1 MNANSVNS
9 DLFLSS
15 LTQKNEEPKAKQDAM
30 GKDQFLKLLI
40 AQLSNQDPTQPMED
54 KEFIAQMASFSTL
67 EQMTNMSESF
77 EKFASMQEQTQLI
90 QYNEFAGKEV
100 KWDKLTEDEGEQV
113 TSTGRGT
120 VETVRFKGGSVE
132 FELTD
137 GTVLN
142 PGNISEL
149 TQPAEK
155 NSLQQASMLIGK
167 NITWMDENEKEV
179 ESKVLSVSV
188 KEGST
193 WLHTENESK
202 IRADELIQIR
212 Q

>member
-1 MNANSVNS
+1 MEVKSMNN

-15 LTQKNEEPKAKQDAM
+15 LEARKSEPKEKEM

-40 AQLSNQDPTQPMED
+40 AQLSNQDPTKPMED

-77 EKFASMQEQTQLI
+77 EKFAAMQEQTQLI
-90 QYNEFAGKEV
+90 QYNEFVGKEV
-100 KWDKLTEDEGEQV
+100 KWDKLENIDGEDIATNG
-113 TSTGRGT
+113 SGL

-137 GTVLN
+137 GTTLN
-142 PGNISEL
+142 PGNISEVH
-149 TQPAEK
+149 TGENQD
-155 NSLQQASMLIGK
+155 SLQQASMLIGK
-167 NITWMDENEKEV
+167 TVSWLNDKGEKM
-179 ESKVLSVSV
+179 ESVVISASRKD
-188 KEGST
+188 GAI
-193 WLHTENESK
+193 WLHTENEKRVSV
-202 IRADELIQIR
+202 DDLTQIK

>member
-1 MNANSVNS
+1 MEVKSINN

-15 LTQKNEEPKAKQDAM
+15 LEARKLEPKDQTM

-77 EKFASMQEQTQLI
+77 GKFAAMQEQTQLI
-90 QYNEFAGKEV
+90 QYNEFVGKEV
-100 KWDKLTEDEGEQV
+100 KWDKFELVDGEETT
-113 TSTGRGT
+113 TSGSGM

-137 GTVLN
+137 GTTLN
-142 PGNISEL
+142 PGNISEVHNG
-149 TQPAEK
+149 Q
-155 NSLQQASMLIGK
+155 NQDSLQQASMLIGK
-167 NITWMDENEKEV
+167 IVSWLNDKGESV
-179 ESKVLSVSV
+179 ESTVISASRKD
-188 KEGST
+188 GAI
-193 WLHTENESK
+193 WLHTENEKRVS
-202 IRADELIQIR
+202 IDELTQIK

>member
-1 MNANSVNS
+1 MNVNSVNN

-15 LTQKNEEPKAKQDAM
+15 LNEKTTETKQDSM

-90 QYNEFAGKEV
+90 QYNEFVGKEV
-100 KWDKLTEDEGEQV
+100 KWDKLTEENDEQIS
-113 TSTGRGT
+113 TTGRGT
-120 VETVRFKGGSVE
+120 VETVRFKGGAVE

-137 GTVLN
+137 GTLLS
-142 PGNISEL
+142 PGNISEVKQSGENN
-149 TQPAEK
+149 T
-155 NSLQQASMLIGK
+155 LQQASMFIGK
-167 NITWMDENEKEV
+167 NATWIDENEKEA
-179 ESKVLSVSV
+179 ESKVISVSV
-188 KEGST
+188 KDGAI
-193 WLHTENESK
+193 WLHTENEKK
-202 IRADELIQIR
+202 IKADELTQIS